1 MNKKIAVMLL
11 TMVIFLSGGSL
22 VKAAESQTTA
32 LQVSYQI
39 EDFDNKQHSDASN
52 FFTGN
57 AKIVVTQDRYIVT
70 LDLNKE
76 DVLSSLTIN
85 GQQLQLPAKTEAGHT
100 PQVSFLVQDFSA
112 PLEGQLQ
119 TSVAGQVKSVH
130 FLMIFDTT
138 ELPQPAAAASSAAA
152 IIPDSRTTTAP
163 TSDSTM
169 QSSQASAVLESEST
183 KSSRLTSTVSA
194 TTGSS
199 TFKATLGSAMAAKVF
214 DKQEDAVVAQ
224 AESTQKEAPQT
235 FAVTSASTLAKA
247 AASSTGTSSQVVS
260 TSTQQRQA
268 PKQTD
273 QQDGKKL
280 FFILAIVGGL
290 SIGVRTL
297 LTNKQKF

>member
-52 FFTGN
+52 FFTGGN

-163 TSDSTM
+163 PTSDSTM

-183 KSSRLTSTVSA
+183 KSSQLTSTVFA

-280 FFILAIVGGL
+280 FFFI
-290 SIGVRTL
+290 
-297 LTNKQKF
+297 